1 MIIYRDINNLPAF
14 NNAVITIGFFD
25 GVHNAHR
32 LIIQQL
38 INESKIVKGC
48 SVVITFSPHPRIILG
63 NEIKSFPLLNTFD
76 EKCHLLEDA
85 GVDYVI
91 VVPFTK
97 AFSELNADEYIQ
109 SFLVKYFNPHSII
122 IGYDHHF
129 GKNRA
134 GNFILL
140 KQNAEKFGYIV
151 KEIPEYIINDITISS
166 TRIREMIMAGDIDS
180 VNKLL
185 GYHYFFSG
193 EVVKGNTLGRTIG
206 FPTANLMVE
215 KDNKL
220 IPGDGVYAVVIR
232 IENTVTIFKGMM
244 NIGIKP
250 TFGINE
256 RKIEVNIFDFDKDI
270 YGQKLHITIHS
281 RLRSEKK
288 FDGIKELST
297 QLVLDKEKA
306 LLILN

>member
-180 VNKLL
+180 ANKLL

>member
-85 GVDYVI
+85 GIDYVV

-129 GKNRA
+129 GKNRV
-134 GNFILL
+134 GNFMLL

-180 VNKLL
+180 ANKLL

-215 KDNKL
+215 KESKL
-220 IPGDGVYAVVIR
+220 IPGNGVYAVVIR

>member
-129 GKNRA
+129 GKNRV
-134 GNFILL
+134 GNFMLL
-140 KQNAEKFGYIV
+140 KQNAEKFGYVV

-180 VNKLL
+180 ANKLL

-193 EVVKGNTLGRTIG
+193 EVVIGNTLGRTIG

-215 KDNKL
+215 KESKL
-220 IPGDGVYAVVIR
+220 IPGNGVYAVVIR

-244 NIGIKP
+244 NIGINP

-297 QLVLDKEKA
+297 QLVLDKQKA

>member
-38 INESKIVKGC
+38 INESNKVNGC
-48 SVVITFSPHPRIILG
+48 SIVITFSPHPRLIVG
-63 NEIKSFPLLNTFD
+63 NEIKPFPLLNSFD
-76 EKCHLLEDA
+76 EKCLLLEDA
-85 GVDYVI
+85 GVEYLV

-97 AFSELNADEYIQ
+97 TFSELTADDYIQ
-109 SFLVKYFNPHSII
+109 SFLVKFFNPHSII
-122 IGYDHHF
+122 IGYDHRF
-129 GKNRA
+129 GKNRL
-134 GNFILL
+134 GDFMLL
-140 KQNAEKFGYIV
+140 QKKAEYFGYTV

-166 TRIREMIMAGDIDS
+166 TRIREMIMFGDIDS
-180 VNKLL
+180 ANKLL

-206 FPTANLMVE
+206 FPTANLLVE
-215 KDNKL
+215 IENKL
-220 IPGDGVYAVVIR
+220 IPGDGVYAVVIK
-232 IENTVTIFKGMM
+232 IENTVTIYKGMM

-250 TFGINE
+250 TFGIND

-270 YGQKLHITIHS
+270 YGQKLRITIHS
-281 RLRSEKK
+281 RIRSEKK
-288 FDGIKELST
+288 FDGLKELST
-297 QLVLDKEKA
+297 QLMLDKEKA
-306 LLILN
+306 IMILN